1 MEPQYD
7 PAYYSLGLLYAE
19 TGDMSNA
26 ILYLKRSIDVNPN
39 NLRAYY
45 NLGLAYQQ
53 SGQVSQAEDVFL
65 TGLGINSSDVDI
77 TYALVILYVQQG
89 AFEKANQY
97 MPLLNSAFP
106 NEPNIQELQNHINQG
121 LSVN

>member
-19 TGDMSNA
+19 TGDIESA
-26 ILYLKRSIDVNPN
+26 INYLSRTINVNPN

-53 SGQVSQAEDVFL
+53 NGDIKRAESIFL
-65 TGLGINSSDVDI
+65 KGLGINQNDIDI

-89 AFEKANQY
+89 SFAKANSY
-97 MPLLNSAFP
+97 MPLLKSAFP
-106 NEPNIQELQNHINQG
+106 NEPNIIELGNHIEQG
-121 LSVN
+121 LNAN